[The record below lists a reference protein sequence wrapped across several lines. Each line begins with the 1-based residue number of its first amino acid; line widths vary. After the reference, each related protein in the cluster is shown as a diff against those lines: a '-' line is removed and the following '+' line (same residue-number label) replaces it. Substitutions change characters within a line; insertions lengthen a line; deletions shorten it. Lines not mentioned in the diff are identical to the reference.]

1 MQILFNISPR
11 ISLHY
16 KLRCSSSPI
25 LIIRI
30 WSIVCSNDIRFMAG
44 VYLGAFFLGGGGGE
58 GRGGRATFIK
68 FANVV

>member
-44 VYLGAFFLGGGGGE
+44 VYLGAFFLGGGGRGGE
-58 GRGGRATFIK
+58 GRESNFH
-68 FANVV
+68 